1 MRGMRRPTGRVKDD
15 SGAESLP
22 GDRHGFGLRDME
34 PGVTP
39 GVVGARDIG
48 SLQSRHCR
56 EVPLHQSEW
65 TEYSRAT
72 LSCQS

>member
-1 MRGMRRPTGRVKDD
+1 MRRPTGRGKDD
-15 SGAESLP
+15 SSAEACLELDISDY
-22 GDRHGFGLRDME
+22 GTWSWRDTW
-34 PGVTP
+34 G
-39 GVVGARDIG
+39 GRGARHG